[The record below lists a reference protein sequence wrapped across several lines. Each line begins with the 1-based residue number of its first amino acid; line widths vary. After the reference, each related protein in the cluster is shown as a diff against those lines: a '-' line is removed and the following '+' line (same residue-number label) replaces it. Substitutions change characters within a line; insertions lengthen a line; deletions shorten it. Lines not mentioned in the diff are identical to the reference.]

1 MDQSQM
7 SDIVIEYLQI
17 TYIVM
22 EQLFSHIAME
32 QSQMSHN
39 LTEQLLNF
47 YRNELVKG

>member
-1 MDQSQM
+1 M
-7 SDIVIEYLQI
+7 SDIVMEYLQI
-17 TYIVM
+17 SCIVM

-39 LTEQLLNF
+39 LMEQLLNF